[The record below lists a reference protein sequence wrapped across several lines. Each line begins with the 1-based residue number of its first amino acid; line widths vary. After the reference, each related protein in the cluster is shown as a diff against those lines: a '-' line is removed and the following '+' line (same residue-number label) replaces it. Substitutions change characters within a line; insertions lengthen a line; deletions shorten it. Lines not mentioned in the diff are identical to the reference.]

1 MQSKK
6 NVTLEDSLKSADTE
20 ETLDIWFYRPLGF
33 RLALLCERL
42 HITPNMITI
51 FSIFVG
57 VAAGLL
63 FYPANLKVNIIGMVL
78 LVFANLLDSTDGQ
91 LARLTNNHTRL
102 GRILDGLAGDLWF
115 ICIYLV
121 CVFRLLNEGWS
132 SWVWLLAS
140 AAGLCHILHAAMADY
155 YRNIHLMI
163 LKSSSGSEHDTSRE
177 MSEMLREMSFKEKPF
192 EKICLWFYRNY
203 TRQQE
208 MLSPKMQVF
217 LKTLRTTFGE
227 NIPQGLKNS
236 LREANKSNMPLTNI
250 LQFNTRVIFL
260 FFCLALDCVW
270 LYFVFDLVVMNSVLV
285 VLIVRQ
291 ERFAS
296 KFNNIILKETYSKA

>member
-163 LKSSSGSEHDTSRE
+163 LKSSSGSFC
-177 MSEMLREMSFKEKPF
+177 FKGNSPPCGSTVRGTFPCGCCVRKRRCPSLA
-192 EKICLWFYRNY
+192 ISPNLTRNRAFSNFPLCGRTY
-203 TRQQE
+203 WRNWYGAY
-208 MLSPKMQVF
+208 LSDKQAWW
-217 LKTLRTTFGE
+217 
-227 NIPQGLKNS
+227 N
-236 LREANKSNMPLTNI
+236 
-250 LQFNTRVIFL
+250 
-260 FFCLALDCVW
+260 
-270 LYFVFDLVVMNSVLV
+270 
-285 VLIVRQ
+285 
-291 ERFAS
+291 
-296 KFNNIILKETYSKA
+296 